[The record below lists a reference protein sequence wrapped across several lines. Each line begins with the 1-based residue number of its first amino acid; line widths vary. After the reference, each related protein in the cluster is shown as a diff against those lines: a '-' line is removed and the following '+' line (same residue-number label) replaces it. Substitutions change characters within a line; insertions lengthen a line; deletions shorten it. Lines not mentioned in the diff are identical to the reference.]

1 MAAHG
6 SANQSGVV
14 LRPPHLPHR
23 VRRAC
28 AAIAYEWVRHGDNAW
43 IGVVAVP
50 VAMTAT
56 GLLDQWWSW
65 PVLLIE
71 AAISTRSQRWS
82 WVLSLELGYV
92 GTAWAFVGADAL
104 GSWPTLV
111 LPIGVVWAAFPV
123 LLAGAVSHHRH
134 QPLLGCFRRP
144 TSVSRLSLI
153 HI

>member
-1 MAAHG
+1 
-6 SANQSGVV
+6 
-14 LRPPHLPHR
+14 
-23 VRRAC
+23 
-28 AAIAYEWVRHGDNAW
+28 VRHGDNAW

-111 LPIGVVWAAFPV
+111 VPIGVVWAAFPV

-144 TSVSRLSLI
+144 TSVSR
-153 HI
+153 

>member
-6 SANQSGVV
+6 SAKHSGVV
-14 LRPPHLPHR
+14 LRPPHIVDR
-23 VRRAC
+23 IRRAG
-28 AAIAYEWVRHGDNAW
+28 AAVAYEWARHEDNAW
-43 IGVVAVP
+43 IGIVAVP

-71 AAISTRSQRWS
+71 SAVSTRSQRWS

-92 GTAWAFVGADAL
+92 GTAWAFVGADGL

-111 LPIGVVWAAFPV
+111 LPIGVAWAAFPV

-134 QPLLGCFRRP
+134 QPILGGFRRP
-144 TSVSRLSLI
+144 TSVSR
-153 HI
+153 